1 MVGDPLKAGIGKHN
15 VVFPT
20 DLHITTLP
28 PHKDRG
34 SKSVQF
40 DKLQAE
46 HDIVHDAFE
55 HFLSAA

>member
-15 VVFPT
+15 VVFHT